1 LTVLH
6 TAVLLFAAY
15 HFAQFV
21 APILSLGFLVGAGV
35 VTAAGALV
43 IERRGLRLVPGFILF
58 AALVA
63 AVRGALEI
71 LALLRRGVGD
81 TTAADAMVLFLDT
94 NAVAAL
100 PVVLVLWFSVFLLNR
115 RPRAYRVHPVFLAP
129 VLLVLFWTQ
138 GRYNLTLY
146 DHPLS
151 YAFVVAA
158 FAVLELAILLV
169 AFRAVGTA
177 DADDAGGAVAAAAG
191 GGAAGATAASRAGQR
206 RHVIRGAVSF
216 LLVVIPLVLLI
227 GSVLYTRYAEGSTA
241 RGGGLLEPTLFR
253 FDFSDYLRL
262 ESEISLS
269 DDLVLFLKKPP
280 RDGRSYLR
288 RYVLSAYDAR
298 RGFYRHDGVAVPNAV
313 GNAPQRYEDPDYRAR
328 ETVVQELYHVNFDPD
343 SLVALNHP
351 VRVVPYR
358 AWPEASFSRVYQV
371 TSRVSTAGRLDLV
384 SVADPNAPIPE
395 GRAPADL
402 YTADG
407 DNEAIAELARE
418 ITEGIRNPHEQVAA
432 IEEHLRTEYFYSLS
446 PGVAADGDQLN
457 HFLFES
463 RKGYCSYFAFAMA
476 LMVRSLDIPARVA
489 VGFFVDPRLQ
499 VLDFHVVRADMAHA
513 WVEVYFDEYGW
524 IEFDPTSEIVAPGE
538 DVEFGADVQVNEIAS
553 LLQEILENRDQ
564 LEELSSEEEAAARAD
579 EDGSAVAGAIR
590 LARRWWWALLL
601 GAAAV
606 LLLLRH
612 GSLVGFGRP
621 VDSRSAVIARYR
633 RLLRTASYLGRPQHR
648 DESIYE
654 HADRVGREI
663 GAPLGRGAELYLAAL
678 FARDDTPMDSHA
690 FAAVERAARRALRR
704 SAAWQQRV
712 RFVLFPFGSAV
723 RGWGVADPSFR
734 ASSSAVAGVPA
745 TRAGA
750 RATHSSARA
759 GAERTAGAGDAGRR
773 DAGRSR

>member
-1 LTVLH
+1 MHRLSLTALH
-6 TAVLLFAAY
+6 TVVLLFAAY
-15 HFAQFV
+15 HFAQFL
-21 APILSLGFLVGAGV
+21 APILSIGFLIGAGA
-35 VTAAGALV
+35 VTAGAALT
-43 IERRGLRLVPGFILF
+43 IERLRLRLVPGFILF
-58 AALVA
+58 AAAVA
-63 AVRGALEI
+63 AARGAVEV
-71 LALLRRGVGD
+71 LALLRRGLGD

-94 NAVAAL
+94 NAVAVL
-100 PVVLVLWFSVFLLNR
+100 PVVLALWFSVFLLNR
-115 RPRAYRVHPVFLAP
+115 RPRGYRVHPVFLAP
-129 VLLVLFWTQ
+129 LLLVLFWTQ

-151 YAFVVAA
+151 YALVVVA

-177 DADDAGGAVAAAAG
+177 DADDAAGAVAAAAG
-191 GGAAGATAASRAGQR
+191 GGGGGATAASRAGQR

-227 GSVLYTRYAEGSTA
+227 GSVLYTRYAEGSAA

-262 ESEISLS
+262 ESEISLN

-280 RDGRSYLR
+280 GEERSYLR
-288 RYVLSAYDAR
+288 RYVLSAYNER
-298 RGFYRHDGVAVPNAV
+298 RGFYRHDAVAVPGAV
-313 GNAPQRYEDPDYRAR
+313 GNAPQRYEDPGHHAR

-343 SLVALNHP
+343 SLVALNYP
-351 VRVVPYR
+351 VQVVPYR

-371 TSRVSTAGRLDLV
+371 TSQVSTADRLDLV
-384 SVADPNAPIPE
+384 SVSDPKAPTPE
-395 GRAPADL
+395 GRAPEDL

-407 DNEAIAELARE
+407 GTAAIAELARE

-432 IEEHLRTEYFYSLS
+432 IEEYLQTEYFYSLS
-446 PGVAADGDQLN
+446 PGVAADGDQLS

-513 WVEVYFDEYGW
+513 WVEVYFNDYGW

-538 DVEFGADVQVNEIAS
+538 DVEFGGDVQVDEVAS

-564 LEELSSEEEAAARAD
+564 LAPLSAEEEAAAD
-579 EDGSAVAGAIR
+579 DDGGDTAVAGAFR

-601 GAAAV
+601 GTVAL

-612 GSLVGFGRP
+612 GSLAGFGRS
-621 VDSRSAVIARYR
+621 VGSRRGVIARYR
-633 RLLRTASYLGRPQHR
+633 RLHRTASYLGRPQHR
-648 DESIYE
+648 SESIYE

-663 GAPLGRGAELYLAAL
+663 SAPLHCAAELYLAAL
-678 FARDDTPMDSHA
+678 FARDDALSDPDA
-690 FAAVERAARRALRR
+690 FAVVERVVRRALWRK
-704 SAAWQQRV
+704 AAWKQRV
-712 RFVLFPFGSAV
+712 RFVLFPFGAAA
-723 RGWGVADPSFR
+723 RGVGAD
-734 ASSSAVAGVPA
+734 
-745 TRAGA
+745 AGA
-750 RATHSSARA
+750 RT
-759 GAERTAGAGDAGRR
+759 AGRR
-773 DAGRSR
+773 P

>member
-1 LTVLH
+1 MSRLFDSSGAPGQRTPTSVQRLTLTILH

-21 APILSLGFLVGAGV
+21 APILSLAFLIGAGI
-35 VTAAGALV
+35 VTAGGALH

-58 AALVA
+58 AAAVA
-63 AVRGALEI
+63 AARGAVEI

-177 DADDAGGAVAAAAG
+177 DADDAGGAVPAAAG
-191 GGAAGATAASRAGQR
+191 GGGGAGATAASRAGQR

-280 RDGRSYLR
+280 RDDRSYLR
-288 RYVLSAYDAR
+288 RYVLSAYDER
-298 RGFYRHDGVAVPNAV
+298 RGFYRHEAVSVPSAV
-313 GNAPQRYEDPDYRAR
+313 GNAPQRYEDPGYSAR

-351 VRVVPYR
+351 VQVVPYR

-395 GRAPADL
+395 GRAPGDL

-463 RKGYCSYFAFAMA
+463 QKGYCSYFAFAMA

-499 VLDFHVVRADMAHA
+499 VLDFHVIRADMAHA

-524 IEFDPTSEIVAPGE
+524 IEFDPTSENVAPGE

-564 LEELSSEEEAAARAD
+564 LEALSAEEEAAARAD

-601 GAAAV
+601 GAAVV
-606 LLLLRH
+606 LVLLRH
-612 GSLVGFGRP
+612 GSLIGFGRP
-621 VDSRSAVIARYR
+621 VGSRSAVIARYR
-633 RLLRTASYLGRPQHR
+633 RLHRTAAYLGRPQHR

-663 GAPLGRGAELYLAAL
+663 SAPLDRAAELYLAAL

-690 FAAVERAARRALRR
+690 FAAVERSVRRALRR
-704 SAAWQQRV
+704 SATWQQRV
-712 RFVLFPFGSAV
+712 RFVLFPFGPAV
-723 RGWGVADPSFR
+723 RGWEAAT
-734 ASSSAVAGVPA
+734 ASS
-745 TRAGA
+745 
-750 RATHSSARA
+750 
-759 GAERTAGAGDAGRR
+759 AGAGTRA
-773 DAGRSR
+773 AGRSR